1 MKAELLNVSTGK
13 VKPFSLSDGIFSL
26 EPRKDIL
33 NRVVRWQLAKRQQG
47 SHSVKTRSEG
57 SYSKSKIYRQKGTGG
72 ARHGD
77 RNAPIFRKGGVYKGP
92 KPRDHSHDLNKKFRK
107 LGLKHALSSKISTG
121 KIVFIEDLKSNFEKT
136 KDLVKIFD
144 SYGWRNLLIIDDQ
157 ENARNLSRFTK
168 RLANRDVLSVNGI
181 NVYDILRKEHL
192 VITSTALKQ
201 LEEKLQ

>member
-121 KIVFIEDLKSNFEKT
+121 KIVFIEGLKSNFEKT
-136 KDLVKIFD
+136 KDLVKILD

-181 NVYDILRKEHL
+181 NVYDILRKEYL
-192 VITSTALKQ
+192 VITSAALKQ

>member
-13 VKPFSLSDGIFSL
+13 SKPFTLSEGIFSL

-57 SYSKSKIYRQKGTGG
+57 SYSKSKIYKQKGTGG

-107 LGLKHALSSKISTG
+107 LGLKHALSSKILSG
-121 KIVFIEDLKSNFEKT
+121 KIIFIEDIKSKFKKT

-144 SYGWRNLLIIDDQ
+144 IYGWHNLLIIDVQ
-157 ENARNLSRFTK
+157 ENAKDLSRFTS
-168 RLANRDVLSVNGI
+168 RLSKRDVLSVNGL
-181 NVYDILRKEHL
+181 NVYDILRREHL
-192 VITSTALKQ
+192 VITSAALKQ
-201 LEEKLQ
+201 LEERLQ

>member
-13 VKPFSLSDGIFSL
+13 VKPFNLSDGIFSL

-121 KIVFIEDLKSNFEKT
+121 KIVFIEELKSNFEKT

-144 SYGWRNLLIIDDQ
+144 SYGWRNLLIVDDQ

-201 LEEKLQ
+201 LEERLQ